1 MDARAQ
7 SPPVRRTRGEA
18 REHTRQR
25 LLAAALNVF
34 VEKGFAASS
43 VEDISARAGFS
54 RGALYS
60 NFADKDALF
69 LSLMDARL
77 KERVAGVT
85 RVMTASSPLTVFED
99 LRQWKAVG
107 DVDDGWTRLTAEFR
121 AHALRN
127 ESARLRLAE
136 HEGAVRDAYAQ
147 AVEAQF
153 AAVGLAP
160 PAPAADLAALL
171 SILDVSVP
179 MQQLLDPVGVSES
192 FFFDTLAL
200 LFRATV
206 ALAEAT
212 GDHHP

>member
-1 MDARAQ
+1 M
-7 SPPVRRTRGEA
+7 
-18 REHTRQR
+18 
-25 LLAAALNVF
+25 AAALNVF

-43 VEDISARAGFS
+43 VEDIAARAGFS

-69 LSLMDARL
+69 LTLMNARL
-77 KERVAGVT
+77 EERVAGVT
-85 RVMTASSPLTVFED
+85 RVMTASSPLAVVED
-99 LRQWKAVG
+99 LRQWDAVG
-107 DVDDGWTRLTAEFR
+107 DADNGWTRLTAEFR

-136 HEGAVRDAYAQ
+136 HERAIRDAYAQ

-160 PAPAADLAALL
+160 PAPAANLAALL
-171 SILDVSVP
+171 SILDASVP
-179 MQQLLDPVGVSES
+179 MQHLLDPVGVSES

-200 LFRATV
+200 LFRAMV